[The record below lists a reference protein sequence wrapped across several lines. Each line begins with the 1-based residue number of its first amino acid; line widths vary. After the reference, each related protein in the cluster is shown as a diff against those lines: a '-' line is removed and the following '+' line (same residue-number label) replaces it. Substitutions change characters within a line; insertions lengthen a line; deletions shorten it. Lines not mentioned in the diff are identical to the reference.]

1 MAKKKKQNISIDVLS
16 HMLVPEMKVLAEGD
30 KSKMLKKFGIDETQL
45 PKIYSSDPAV
55 EALKAKTGDIIKI
68 QRDDGTG
75 KYITYRVVI
84 EK

>member
-1 MAKKKKQNISIDVLS
+1 
-16 HMLVPEMKVLAEGD
+16 MLVPEMKVLAEGD